1 MVVDSIVVAVLR
13 LWRCGCCDCG
23 FWDETTI
30 VKRQSHKRISK
41 HSRVTPLT
49 TMRCP
54 RGTYEFETYVEN
66 SYGSFFN
73 LNSKTQDAI
82 SLKGMMAI
90 QDHTTRTHFQLLQE
104 QLWSQKTKD
113 IEDGELLEMIIVT
126 SELDV
131 YMCFFDKSRGQTVK
145 RILV

>member
-1 MVVDSIVVAVLR
+1 MR

-23 FWDETTI
+23 LWAETTI
-30 VKRQSHKRISK
+30 VKRQSSNDNLTSEFRSTL
-41 HSRVTPLT
+41 STPLT

-113 IEDGELLEMIIVT
+113 IEDGELLDMIIVT
-126 SELDV
+126 AELEV

-145 RILV
+145 RILI

>member
-1 MVVDSIVVAVLR
+1 
-13 LWRCGCCDCG
+13 
-23 FWDETTI
+23 
-30 VKRQSHKRISK
+30 
-41 HSRVTPLT
+41 
-49 TMRCP
+49 MRCP
-54 RGTYEFETYVEN
+54 RGSYDFETYVDN

-90 QDHTTRTHFQLLQE
+90 HDHKSKLDLQLLQE
-104 QLWSQKTKD
+104 QLWAQRIKD

-126 SELDV
+126 AELEV
-131 YMCFFDKSRGQTVK
+131 YMCFFDKTQGQNVK